1 MWFNAFKDKY
11 CIMWGEKDLLLLG
24 QYGDKYDFVNL
35 TRIRDIGNMDAQK
48 LEESI
53 SRIML
58 FDS

>member
-1 MWFNAFKDKY
+1 
-11 CIMWGEKDLLLLG
+11 MWGEKDLLLLG